1 MSSLSNTQPTNIGW
15 NPILKFE
22 GGEHFIHELVKQ
34 LFPMVEV
41 FLREYLEPLRRYDPD
56 RGLTVAQAA
65 DLLGYSTKKVR
76 TLVSN
81 RKLDAYRS
89 DEVGDLRV
97 TMSSVKRFQTLNRY
111 EPKNSRSPRKRRPD
125 KS

>member
-1 MSSLSNTQPTNIGW
+1 MSSLSNTQPTNVGRI
-15 NPILKFE
+15 PIIKLE
-22 GGEHFIHELVKQ
+22 GGEELIHDLLKPLIPKLEA
-34 LFPMVEV
+34 MV
-41 FLREYLEPLRRYDPD
+41 REMLEPLRRFDPD

-65 DLLGYSTKKVR
+65 ELLGYSSKKVR
-76 TLVSN
+76 NLVNN

-111 EPKNSRSPRKRRPD
+111 EPKCAGSPRKRRPG